1 MRIDFRLTIK
11 NYISLFILFI
21 LFSSVMYAGTTG
33 KLSGK
38 IVDKE
43 TGESVIGANILLE
56 GTFSVQPQI

>member
-43 TGESVIGANILLE
+43 TGESVIGANILL
-56 GTFSVQPQI
+56 